1 MVHVSTLLKPQPAAD
16 IAEAA
21 RQLGRRGGRPKG
33 SYSSPLAIWLR
44 SEVKQRKR
52 EGYWCREAFRILA
65 NTEKP
70 CGRDAFTVT
79 DLTADVHGL
88 DIGAQ
93 VNWDYWRRL
102 WQSG

>member
-1 MVHVSTLLKPQPAAD
+1 MTVAVLKPQPEAD

-21 RQLGRRGGRPKG
+21 RQIDRLGGRPRG

-44 SEVKQRKR
+44 VEIRHRQR
-52 EGYWCREAFRILA
+52 EGYGCREAFNILT
-65 NTEKP
+65 NTETP
-70 CGRDAFTVT
+70 AGQDAFTVT
-79 DLTADVHGL
+79 DWTADAHGL